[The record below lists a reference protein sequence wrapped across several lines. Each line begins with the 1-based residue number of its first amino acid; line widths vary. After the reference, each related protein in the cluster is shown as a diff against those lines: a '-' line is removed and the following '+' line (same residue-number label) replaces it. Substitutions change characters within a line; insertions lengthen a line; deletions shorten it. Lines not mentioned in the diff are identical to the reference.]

1 LWIAAFLSSTLDLCS
16 ISRSEIASTTPSFQ
30 LVTEL
35 DYRSKEL
42 SSSVQDLSDGHS
54 ATRPPRFEGAHF
66 GFWKN
71 QMDLIIQSF
80 YPTLWEIITYR
91 PLDVEKKHGKW
102 TKEEKEKV
110 QLNAQAMNIM
120 YCSLGKE
127 EFNHISNYKSAK
139 EIWDDLIIT
148 YEGTTLVK
156 STKRNM
162 LKQDFELFRMN
173 EGETVKDL
181 INRFQILVNKLDGFG
196 KIYDNEDLVRKILWS
211 LPKEWRPKV
220 TAIEESK
227 KFKDVKLFDLYGSLL
242 THEEILNREKMRTI
256 VNLENCCFQI
266 CC

>member
-120 YCSLGKE
+120 YCSLGHFKVDCPQTRREKAFHAAWGGSETEESDEETAFMAIADLDKE
-127 EFNHISNYKSAK
+127 PSQEADPKTNTLKSS
-139 EIWDDLIIT
+139 EVCLQ
-148 YEGTTLVK
+148 TTLDEAEWVLDSGCSHHMTGNK
-156 STKRNM
+156 YLFYSF
-162 LKQDFELFRMN
+162 QDKEKGKVSF
-173 EGETVKDL
+173 GD
-181 INRFQILVNKLDGFG
+181 NRSCKILGFG
-196 KIYDNEDLVRKILWS
+196 
-211 LPKEWRPKV
+211 
-220 TAIEESK
+220 
-227 KFKDVKLFDLYGSLL
+227 
-242 THEEILNREKMRTI
+242 
-256 VNLENCCFQI
+256 QI
-266 CC
+266 